1 MNFGLF
7 DSSTH
12 LEIGD
17 MVRHPATGHVGL
29 LLGQDATGMWMVEWF
44 AGKRWKV
51 MAQPLRTM
59 EYDPLL
65 SLMAKAEEV

>member
-1 MNFGLF
+1 
-7 DSSTH
+7 
-12 LEIGD
+12 
-17 MVRHPATGHVGL
+17 
-29 LLGQDATGMWMVEWF
+29 MWMVEWF